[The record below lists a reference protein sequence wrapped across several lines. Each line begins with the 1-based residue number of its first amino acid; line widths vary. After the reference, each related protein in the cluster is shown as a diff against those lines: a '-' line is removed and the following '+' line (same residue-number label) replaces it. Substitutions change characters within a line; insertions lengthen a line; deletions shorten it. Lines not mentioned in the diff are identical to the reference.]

1 MKLRTWRGGLAAVFF
16 AGLGF
21 TAPPDSAPAVDSFEA
36 ALPLLDKRA
45 AMYEKAALGFSC
57 EETVIEGKFN
67 SRTGENKREQKNRYD
82 YLYEGNPET
91 GFREVRM
98 KPSFF
103 GEPKPVDPDL
113 SAPGAYDWALL
124 FTPQYRSHFR
134 FELAGKE
141 QVGFHQT
148 IVIGFRGTKT
158 FDRGRDISEWSGR
171 AWVDSE
177 TGNFVKVE
185 ATPNDQD
192 ELLPLRTAEW
202 MKALRIAGM
211 PVKHQPR
218 GYRYRLLFTVE
229 KFGLLFPGEAETR
242 LFALTG
248 PGEEEIRERIAQKFR
263 NYVFF
268 NVHSAEEFAG
278 ANPPPP
284 DAKPTP

>member
-1 MKLRTWRGGLAAVFF
+1 MGLFF
-16 AGLGF
+16 ASLGL
-21 TAPPDSAPAVDSFEA
+21 TTPPDPAPVVDTFDA
-36 ALPLLDKRA
+36 ALPLLDRRA

-57 EETVIEGKFN
+57 DETVIEGKFS
-67 SRTGENKREQKNRYD
+67 SRTGENKREQKTHYD

-98 KPSFF
+98 RPSS
-103 GEPKPVDPDL
+103 GGDPQDTRQVDPDL

-124 FTPQYRSHFR
+124 FTPRYRDHFR
-134 FELAGKE
+134 FELAGQE
-141 QVGFHQT
+141 QVGFHRT
-148 IVIGFRGTKT
+148 LVIGFRGTKT
-158 FDRGRDISEWSGR
+158 FERGREIPEWSGR

-202 MKALRIAGM
+202 MKGLRIAGV

-218 GYRYRLLFTVE
+218 GYHYQLLFTVE

-242 LFALTG
+242 LFALTTS
-248 PGEEEIRERIAQKFR
+248 GEEEIRERIAQKFR

-268 NVHSAEEFAG
+268 GVHSAEEFAG
-278 ANPPPP
+278 TTPSPPNP
-284 DAKPTP
+284 KPTP